1 MKQNDRLYV
10 DIHVLQTVP
19 PSCINRDDTGSPKT
33 AVYGGV
39 TRARVSSQSWKRAA
53 RLMMRDETSLDQDD
67 FGSRTKSLAQEI
79 AKAICTLEPGVSA
92 DDAEKLA
99 TETVNLASGKPIIA
113 VKAAKGKAAKPDAEE
128 AQDEE
133 AKNEALFFVTPRQV
147 LSVAKLAVAWRQ
159 ENKKPPKKDVQD
171 ALSLKTGIDIA
182 LFGRMVAQ
190 APELNADACVQVAH
204 GISTHKTA
212 TEYDYFT
219 AVDDLSTN
227 ETAGAAHIGTVEFNS
242 ATLYRYA
249 TVAVHELQKQLGGIA
264 AAATAE
270 FARAFVL
277 SMPTGKQNTF
287 ANRTLPDAILIAVR
301 NDQPVNLVGAFEQ
314 PVTTEGGGYAA
325 VSAARLTE
333 HAHSV
338 YEDFAGAPL
347 LTLTCGKAL
356 RGVGEHASFP
366 DLIDR
371 LTKVLEAHRG
381 KGDGEQ

>member
-1 MKQNDRLYV
+1 MKRNDRLYV

-39 TRARVSSQSWKRAA
+39 TRLRVSSQSWKRAA
-53 RLMMRDETSLDQDD
+53 RMMMRDETMLDQDD

-79 AKAICTLEPGVSA
+79 AKALCSLETSIST
-92 DDAEKLA
+92 DEAEKLA
-99 TETVNLASGKPIIA
+99 TDTVNLASGKPIIS
-113 VKAAKGKAAKPDAEE
+113 VKAAKGKAAKPDVED

-147 LSVAKLAVAWRQ
+147 LSVAKLALAWRQ
-159 ENKKPPKKDVQD
+159 ENLKPSKKEVQD

-190 APELNADACVQVAH
+190 APELNIDACVQVAH
-204 GISTHKTA
+204 GISTHKAA

-219 AVDDLSTN
+219 AVDDLPTN
-227 ETAGAAHIGTVEFNS
+227 ETAGAAHIGTVEFSS

-249 TVAVHELQKQLGGIA
+249 TVAVHELRTQLGGIA
-264 AAATAE
+264 AAATVE
-270 FARAFVL
+270 FVRAFVL

-287 ANRTLPDAILIAVR
+287 ANRTLPDALMITVR

-314 PVTTEGGGYAA
+314 PVTTESGGYAGA
-325 VSAARLTE
+325 SVARLTE
-333 HAHSV
+333 HAQSL
-338 YEDFAGAPL
+338 YEDFAGDPL
-347 LTLTCGKAL
+347 LILTCGKAL
-356 RGVGEHASFP
+356 CAVGEHGSFP
-366 DLIDR
+366 DLIDH
-371 LTKVLEAHRG
+371 LTKALEAHMG
-381 KGDGEQ
+381 KGDDE